1 MKKKEGEILKEGQI
15 RITTPFGPSIAWA
28 KIPLSLIDKLNT
40 YIDEV
45 IEDKKKSVSLDHGKQ
60 LVGDVT
66 QEFVLEKKFS
76 EEVGWTSFL
85 KNGVSSWINY
95 STQRKVKKFELIST
109 WVIRQFKNEYNP
121 IHWHGGH
128 ISGVGYL
135 KIPKNLGEPIQKG
148 NKKDNPNGHIELI
161 HGTRMFLSGAKLKIK
176 PEVGNFYF
184 FPNYMMHTVYPFSD
198 TEEERRS
205 ISFNAYID
213 DEIYN
218 VYDGP

>member
-95 STQRKVKKFELIST
+95 STQRKVKKFELISS

-135 KIPKNLGEPIQKG
+135 KVPKTLGDPVQKDSKNHNANGNL
-148 NKKDNPNGHIELI
+148 ELV
-161 HGTRMFLSGAKLKIK
+161 HGTKMFLSNSIVQFK
-176 PEVGNFYF
+176 PEIGNFYF
-184 FPNYMMHTVYPFSD
+184 FPNYMMHTVYPFSGTD
-198 TEEERRS
+198 EERRS
-205 ISFNAYID
+205 ISFNANINP
-213 DEIYN
+213 EIYN
-218 VYDGP
+218 VYNN

>member
-1 MKKKEGEILKEGQI
+1 MLPK
-15 RITTPFGPSIAWA
+15 
-28 KIPLSLIDKLNT
+28 SLYQK
-40 YIDEV
+40 
-45 IEDKKKSVSLDHGKQ
+45 
-60 LVGDVT
+60 
-66 QEFVLEKKFS
+66 KKFS

-85 KNGVSSWINY
+85 KNGVNSWINY

-109 WVIRQFKNEYNP
+109 WVIRQYKNEYNP